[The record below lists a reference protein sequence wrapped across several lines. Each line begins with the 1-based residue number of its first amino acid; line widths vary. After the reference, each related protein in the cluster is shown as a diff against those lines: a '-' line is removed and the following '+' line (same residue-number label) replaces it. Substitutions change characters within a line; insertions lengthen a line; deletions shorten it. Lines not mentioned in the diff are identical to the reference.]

1 MTNNENSRVKIPSIL
16 HLNRL
21 GYQYLSLK
29 DAVWD
34 DKTNIFTDIFK
45 KSLTQINDS
54 IEDSDIDR
62 LLKEIQFIL
71 DNEDLGK
78 SFYEKLINQS
88 GYKLIDLENFDNNS
102 FHVVTELTY
111 KNDDAEFRPDIIL
124 LINGMPLVF
133 IEVKK
138 PNNKDGVQSEYQR
151 TNERFQ
157 DKKLRRFANITQLM
171 VFSNNMEYDENS
183 SLILQ
188 GAFYAAPSYHRHSFN
203 YFREEEKLDLSALLA
218 EENEENEKW
227 ILKDNSLQIIKNS
240 LEFKTNKKPNN
251 PTNSLLTSLF
261 CRERLQF
268 ILKYAIAYVKEEIGV
283 QKQIMRYPQIFA
295 TKAIEQ
301 KLEDEVKKGIIWHT
315 QGSGKTALAFYCVK
329 FLTDYFQK
337 KKTVPKFYFIVD
349 RIDLLEQAKNE
360 FESRDLKAY
369 TIQSKE
375 EFAKDIKSV
384 NAIHNT
390 LGKPEITVVNIHKFR
405 DDPDV
410 VKTEDYDVNIQ
421 RIYFLDEVH
430 RSYNPNGS
438 FLANLNQSDRQAIH
452 IGLTGT
458 PLLGSEY
465 NSRIL
470 FGDYIHK
477 YYYNAS
483 IADGYT
489 LRLIREEIATNYKLV
504 LQEVL
509 AKIEVA
515 KGQIK
520 SKEIFAD
527 RRYVE
532 PLLDYILEDFE
543 ESRHYRF
550 QDSSVGGMVIC
561 ASSEQAKELYAV
573 FQERLALGTQESDY
587 SVKTAALILHD
598 IGTKEERKRWIEEFK
613 EGRIDLLFV
622 YNMLLTG
629 FDAKRLKKMY
639 LGRVIKEHNL
649 LQALTRVNRPYKNF
663 RYGFVVDFA
672 DIRQEFDATNKAY
685 FDELQSELGDEFQ
698 HYSNLFKSQEEIEA
712 EITEIE
718 DVLFRYNIENL
729 DLFSQQINQI
739 EDRES
744 MLVLKNALENAR
756 NLYNIIRT
764 TGQNELLERLPFRK
778 LNELYREASNHLN
791 LINLTER
798 SEAGAD
804 MSNLLNEALEDV
816 IFSFVKVG
824 EEELVLAD
832 QLKNTLRRTR
842 EAFVDNFDKHD
853 PVYLSL
859 QKELER
865 LFESKKL
872 NEVTQAEMTENMQCL
887 NKIYE
892 KIKELN
898 RQNNL
903 LKSKYHNDAKYV
915 RLHKRL
921 LEWGKLS
928 QTERKIYEVLTEV
941 KQYADDLVSQNTRI
955 LINEEYFNQEMIRLV
970 IKQFNQQKISL
981 NAESSRYINHLIVKE
996 YLNEFNGVG

>member
-1 MTNNENSRVKIPSIL
+1 M
-16 HLNRL
+16 
-21 GYQYLSLK
+21 
-29 DAVWD
+29 
-34 DKTNIFTDIFK
+34 
-45 KSLTQINDS
+45 
-54 IEDSDIDR
+54 
-62 LLKEIQFIL
+62 
-71 DNEDLGK
+71 
-78 SFYEKLINQS
+78 NQS

-111 KNDDAEFRPDIIL
+111 KSDDAEFRPDIVL

-138 PNNKDGVQSEYQR
+138 PNSKDGIKAEYQR

-171 VFSNNMEYDENS
+171 VFSNNMEYDEHS
-183 SLILQ
+183 SLTLQ
-188 GAFYAAPSYHRHSFN
+188 GSFYAAPSYHHHSFN
-203 YFREEEKLDLSALLA
+203 YFREEEKLDLSVLLA
-218 EENEENEKW
+218 EESEENEKW
-227 ILKDNSLQIIKNS
+227 ILKDNNLQIIRNS
-240 LEFKTNKKPNN
+240 PEFITNKNPNN
-251 PTNSLLTSLF
+251 STNRLLTSLF

-268 ILKYAIAYVKEEIGV
+268 LLKYAIAYVSEEIGV
-283 QKQIMRYPQIFA
+283 QKQIMRYPQFFA
-295 TKAIEQ
+295 VKAIEQ
-301 KLEDEVKKGIIWHT
+301 KLEDGVKKGIIWHT

-337 KKTVPKFYFIVD
+337 KKTIPKFYFIVD
-349 RIDLLEQAKNE
+349 RIDLLNQAKKE
-360 FESRDLKAY
+360 FSSRGLVVHA
-369 TIQSKE
+369 IESKE
-375 EFAKDIKSV
+375 AFTKDIKSV
-384 NAIHNT
+384 SAIHNT
-390 LGKPEITVVNIHKFR
+390 SGIPEITVVNIHKFE

-410 VKTEDYDVNIQ
+410 VRTEDYAVNIQ

-430 RSYNPNGS
+430 RSYNPKGS

-458 PLLGSEY
+458 PLLGNDY
-465 NSRIL
+465 NSRML

-477 YYYNAS
+477 YYYNSS

-504 LQEVL
+504 LQEAL

-515 KGQIK
+515 KGEVK
-520 SKEIFAD
+520 SKDLFSD

-532 PLLDYILEDFE
+532 PLLDYILKDFA
-543 ESRHYRF
+543 ESRYRF
-550 QDSSVGGMVIC
+550 QDNSIGGMVIC
-561 ASSEQAKELYAV
+561 QSLEQAKELYAV
-573 FQERLALGTQESDY
+573 FNERLNSQRETSKTSAKIEDY
-587 SVKTAALILHD
+587 QAKNAALILHNH
-598 IGTKEERKRWIEEFK
+598 GTEEERDHWREEFK

-622 YNMLLTG
+622 NQMLLTG
-629 FDAKRLKKMY
+629 FDAKRLKKLY
-639 LGRVIKEHNL
+639 LGRVITGHTL

-663 RYGFVVDFA
+663 RYGFVVDFV
-672 DIRQEFDATNKAY
+672 DIRQEFDLTNQAY
-685 FDELQSELGDEFQ
+685 FDELQAELGDEFQ

-712 EITEIE
+712 EIEEIK
-718 DVLFRYNIENL
+718 DILFRYNTDDL
-729 DLFSQQINQI
+729 DLFSQQISQI
-739 EDRES
+739 QDRES
-744 MLVLKNALENAR
+744 MLSLKKTLENAK
-756 NLYNIIRT
+756 NLYNLIRL

-778 LNELYREASNHLN
+778 LNELYREVSNRLD
-791 LINLTER
+791 LINLRER

-842 EAFVDNFDKHD
+842 EAFVNNFDKYD

-859 QKELER
+859 QEELER

-872 NEVTQAEMTENMQCL
+872 NEVSQAEMTENMQCL

-903 LKSKYHNDAKYV
+903 LRSKYNNDVKYV

-928 QTERKIYEVLTEV
+928 QTERKICEVLTAV
-941 KQYADDLVSQNTRI
+941 KDNADNLVSQRTHI
-955 LINEEYFNQEMIRLV
+955 LKDNEEYFNREMMRLLIR
-970 IKQFNQQKISL
+970 QFNLQKINL
-981 NAESSRYINHLIVKE
+981 NVETSRYINHLIVKE
-996 YLNEFNGVG
+996 YLNEFNGLS

>member
-1 MTNNENSRVKIPSIL
+1 M
-16 HLNRL
+16 
-21 GYQYLSLK
+21 
-29 DAVWD
+29 
-34 DKTNIFTDIFK
+34 
-45 KSLTQINDS
+45 
-54 IEDSDIDR
+54 
-62 LLKEIQFIL
+62 
-71 DNEDLGK
+71 
-78 SFYEKLINQS
+78 
-88 GYKLIDLENFDNNS
+88 
-102 FHVVTELTY
+102 
-111 KNDDAEFRPDIIL
+111 
-124 LINGMPLVF
+124 
-133 IEVKK
+133 
-138 PNNKDGVQSEYQR
+138 
-151 TNERFQ
+151 
-157 DKKLRRFANITQLM
+157 
-171 VFSNNMEYDENS
+171 
-183 SLILQ
+183 
-188 GAFYAAPSYHRHSFN
+188 
-203 YFREEEKLDLSALLA
+203 
-218 EENEENEKW
+218 
-227 ILKDNSLQIIKNS
+227 
-240 LEFKTNKKPNN
+240 
-251 PTNSLLTSLF
+251 
-261 CRERLQF
+261 
-268 ILKYAIAYVKEEIGV
+268 
-283 QKQIMRYPQIFA
+283 
-295 TKAIEQ
+295 
-301 KLEDEVKKGIIWHT
+301 
-315 QGSGKTALAFYCVK
+315 
-329 FLTDYFQK
+329 
-337 KKTVPKFYFIVD
+337 
-349 RIDLLEQAKNE
+349 
-360 FESRDLKAY
+360 
-369 TIQSKE
+369 
-375 EFAKDIKSV
+375 
-384 NAIHNT
+384 
-390 LGKPEITVVNIHKFR
+390 
-405 DDPDV
+405 
-410 VKTEDYDVNIQ
+410 
-421 RIYFLDEVH
+421 H

-477 YYYNAS
+477 YYYNSS
-483 IADGYT
+483 IAYGYT

-509 AKIEVA
+509 AKIEIA

-550 QDSSVGGMVIC
+550 QDSSSIGGMVVC
-561 ASSEQAKELYAV
+561 QSSEQARELFAI
-573 FQERLALGTQESDY
+573 FQERLDSGMKTDNLYAAQ
-587 SVKTAALILHD
+587 TAALILSD
-598 IGTKEERKRWIEEFK
+598 EDTQQNRKNWIEEFK

-622 YNMLLTG
+622 NQMLLTG
-629 FDAKRLKKMY
+629 FDAKRLKKLY
-639 LGRVIKEHNL
+639 LGRVIKQHNL

-685 FDELQSELGDEFQ
+685 FDELQSELCDEFQ

-712 EITEIE
+712 EIEEIKNI
-718 DVLFRYNIENL
+718 LFRYNTENL

-744 MLVLKNALENAR
+744 MLVLKKTLENAK
-756 NLYNIIRT
+756 NLYNWIRL
-764 TGQNELLERLPFRK
+764 TGQNELLDRLPFRK

-872 NEVTQAEMTENMQCL
+872 NEVSQAEMTENMQCL

-903 LKSKYHNDAKYV
+903 LKSKYHNDVKYV

-955 LINEEYFNQEMIRLV
+955 LINEGYFNQEMIRLV